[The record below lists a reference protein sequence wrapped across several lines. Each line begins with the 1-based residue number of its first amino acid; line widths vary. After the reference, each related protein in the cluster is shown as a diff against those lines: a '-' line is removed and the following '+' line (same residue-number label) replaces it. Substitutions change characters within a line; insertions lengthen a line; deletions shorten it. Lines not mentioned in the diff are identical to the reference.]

1 MALENPLN
9 SFATYNY
16 AFEFGVL
23 NARQANGEQSYTN
36 GAAVTIIKSGGFAD
50 KSVTTAI
57 EDDTGTNVEFFID
70 NVNATYLPTANPG
83 TSFSNAIQID
93 FQVIEP
99 GSVGLF
105 FQIVA
110 FKDEIFSSFVDND
123 LAAMI
128 LRNLRTFSMMIFHF
142 VIADIKI
149 S

>member
-1 MALENPLN
+1 MWKEKIRRLNPSQIISTGSGHFESSIAAWPLTYDVTVSLTSPWTLN
-9 SFATYNY
+9 YLLAAMVFLQKAKSSCYERTLRHLC
-16 AFEFGVL
+16 GRILGHL
-23 NARQANGEQSYTN
+23 NNTN
-36 GAAVTIIKSGGFAD
+36 
-50 KSVTTAI
+50 I
-57 EDDTGTNVEFFID
+57 EIFVW
-70 NVNATYLPTANPG
+70 
-83 TSFSNAIQID
+83 
-93 FQVIEP
+93 
-99 GSVGLF
+99 SVGLF